1 MTTYHSDKD
10 FTKAFDFEIVKQ
22 KMNCQIHGEIEFDIP
37 KFKCGELKASR
48 CPRCEEARR
57 LIEQAEVLEK
67 AKLERLKKTGVRVRY
82 FDSSF
87 GNYKPINKKALGII
101 NELKKAV
108 ETKSNKS
115 FLLYGNSGTG
125 KTHLCSVAVA
135 ELGGLYRTWEWIS
148 LDIRS
153 SYASSAKETEADI
166 MRKLCTVPFL
176 VIDEI
181 DKGVD
186 SEAKK
191 STLSF
196 ICRERY
202 ENCLPIWLAGNCNG
216 EWVQNMIDTSVLDR
230 LKQSGRSLCF
240 DWESY
245 RPKLKD

>member
-1 MTTYHSDKD
+1 MQTCHSDTD
-10 FTKAFDFEIVKQ
+10 FQKAFNFELVKQ
-22 KMNCQIHGEIEFDIP
+22 EMHCPTHGQIEFEVP
-37 KFKCGELKASR
+37 KFKCGTLKAFK
-48 CPRCEEARR
+48 CPLCEDEER
-57 LIEQAEVLEK
+57 LVEQAEVLAK
-67 AKLERLKKTGVRVRY
+67 AKLEKLKKAGVRVRY
-82 FDSSF
+82 FDSTF
-87 GNYKPINKKALGII
+87 ENYEPANKKALEII
-101 NELKKAV
+101 SELKKAV
-108 ETKSNKS
+108 ETKSNKT

-153 SYASSAKETEADI
+153 SYSSSAKETEADI

-202 ENCLPIWLAGNCNG
+202 ENCLPTWLAGNCNG
-216 EWVQNMIDTSVLDR
+216 EWVQSMIDTSVLDR